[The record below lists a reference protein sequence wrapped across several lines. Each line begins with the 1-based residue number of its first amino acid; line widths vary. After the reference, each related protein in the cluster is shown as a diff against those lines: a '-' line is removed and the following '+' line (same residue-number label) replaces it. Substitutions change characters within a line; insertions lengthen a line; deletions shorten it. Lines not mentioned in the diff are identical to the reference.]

1 MEIPLFFEEGFPTR
15 STPRILGDDLLEST
29 TSIDRVIDHLSNYQ
43 SDDEAQRGVMQTM
56 MQFGREHG
64 DEALHRTCLPGH
76 FTASSLVVERGTG
89 RFVMLFHTKL
99 QKWLQPGG
107 HVDGSSNLPAAALR
121 EASEETG
128 IADLVVALP
137 AVDLDIHEVRP
148 PKEQPHL
155 HYDVRFVVL
164 APTGAEP
171 VRNHESRDIRW
182 VTLDDLGELNVD
194 ESVYRLAR
202 NGLELAAR
210 IEAIPA

>member
-1 MEIPLFFEEGFPTR
+1 MEIPLFPDGKFPTR
-15 STPRILGDDLLEST
+15 SRPVILGDDLLGSS
-29 TSIDRVIDHLSNYQ
+29 TSIRRVIDHLSHYE
-43 SDDEAQRGVMQTM
+43 SDDESQLAVRESM

-64 DEALHRTCLPGH
+64 DEALHRSCAPGH
-76 FTASSLVVERGTG
+76 FTASSLVVERGTN
-89 RFVMLFHTKL
+89 RFVVLFHTKL
-99 QKWLQPGG
+99 EKWLQPGG
-107 HVDGSSNLPAAALR
+107 HVDGISNLPAASLR
-121 EASEETG
+121 EAIEETG
-128 IADLVVALP
+128 MADLVVALP

-155 HYDVRFVVL
+155 HYDIRFVVL

-182 VTLDDLGELNVD
+182 VTIDELDTLDVD

-210 IEAIPA
+210 IESISG